1 MQLNISITGSA
12 CALNLGG
19 EFDAE
24 GVQQTREQFEKLCQ
38 REDFNHL
45 DIAMN
50 DVSFLDSSGVGALV
64 YVFKR
69 LSARKATMQ
78 LTHVQGQPAEL
89 MRLLRM
95 DQAMKIEWAEDNG
108 SSVAGV
114 AV

>member
-1 MQLNISITGSA
+1 M
-12 CALNLGG
+12 NLGG
-19 EFDAE
+19 EFDAS

-45 DIAMN
+45 SIAMN

-69 LSARKATMQ
+69 LSARKATMK
-78 LTHVQGQPAEL
+78 LTQVQGQPAEL

-95 DQAMKIEWAEDNG
+95 DQAMKIEWADNHG
-108 SSVAGV
+108 SSMSGL